1 MMLLMSKIMTNKY
14 IKKQLPVEAVLWNGD
29 NFEEIKEF
37 ILSKKPDEIVCEPF
51 EDKMQCKDRFSS
63 FYYNKGA
70 VLYYD
75 KKNKKDVFKYGDD
88 CLNNYSCFGI
98 LPLGYYLYF
107 GGNNRVFHSL
117 KKEEFEAKYEQ
128 QDSNHNSKPSSFSL
142 RNLVMQ
148 IAPKHI
154 KYYIE
159 RLEEYGFKL
168 ELINEALIGDKGM
181 YLPFIFLR
189 DKNCNDILIVNQK
202 GCYSMSGHRQ
212 AFELRMANKIIKNS
226 ADGTILTNDYVAFE
240 VKNNNWREAFNKLV
254 ASFPDEIMKNTN
266 NHASL
271 TS

>member
-1 MMLLMSKIMTNKY
+1 MSKFMIKKY

-29 NFEEIKEF
+29 NFAEIKDF

-51 EDKMQCKDRFSS
+51 EDKMRCTDRFSS

-88 CLNNYSCFGI
+88 RLNNYSCFGI

-107 GGNNRVFHSL
+107 NCTSSAFHSL

-128 QDSNHNSKPSSFSL
+128 HDSNHTSKSSGFLL
-142 RNLVMQ
+142 RDLVMQ

-154 KYYIE
+154 KYYVK

-168 ELINEALIGDKGM
+168 KLINEAEIKEESA
-181 YLPFIFLR
+181 YIPFIGLVE
-189 DKNCNDILIVNQK
+189 KNGHEVCIINQD
-202 GCYSMSGHRQ
+202 GCYSMSGARYG
-212 AFELRMANKIIKNS
+212 FELWMRNKDEHKFDVKS
-226 ADGTILTNDYVAFE
+226 FE
-240 VKNNNWREAFNKLV
+240 AEDNNWREAFNKLV

-266 NHASL
+266 HHAGL
-271 TS
+271 TL

>member
-1 MMLLMSKIMTNKY
+1 MSKIIIKKY

-37 ILSKKPDEIVCEPF
+37 ILSKKPDEIVCKPF
-51 EDKMQCKDRFSS
+51 EEKMRCTDRFSS

-70 VLYYD
+70 VLFYD

-107 GGNNRVFHSL
+107 GGDSRGFHSL

-128 QDSNHNSKPSSFSL
+128 QNSNHASKSSNFSL

-168 ELINEALIGDKGM
+168 KYINEAEIKEESA
-181 YLPFIFLR
+181 YLPFIILE
-189 DKNCNDILIVNQK
+189 DKN
-202 GCYSMSGHRQ
+202 GHRVSIVDRDDCIDTI
-212 AFELRMANKIIKNS
+212 FGFDLLTRNKDKHTFTVKN
-226 ADGTILTNDYVAFE
+226 FE

-266 NHASL
+266 QHASL